1 MRGIGFDVG
10 IGMRDDL
17 WRDGDARQMVVGTGM
32 RDDLWRDGDA
42 RQMVVGTGMRDKLLS
57 GWGCATT

>member
-10 IGMRDDL
+10 I
-17 WRDGDARQMVVGTGM
+17 GM

>member
-17 WRDGDARQMVVGTGM
+17 WRDGDARRFDGGTGM
-32 RDDLWRDGDA
+32 RDDLMAGL
-42 RQMVVGTGMRDKLLS
+42 G
-57 GWGCATT
+57 